1 MGIRTRENADFQV
14 VVKVLVTVTVYAL
27 FMWDAHCQDGM
38 TIANKN
44 TTNTSTVK
52 IFVNVQS
59 MPNAT
64 TLSTTPLLL
73 NTIISGLWESLD
85 DCVYYIRAFGNT
97 VEFCFAVF
105 LFFNGGWILL
115 FESGGT
121 IRAIM
126 MLIHAYF
133 NIWCEAKNG
142 WSTFSKRR
150 TAVAKI
156 NSLQDATGDQL
167 EKHNDVCSICY
178 QDMSSAKVTRCRHI
192 YHAICLRKWLYMQVS
207 GSLIHS
213 SWRCCSK

>member
-1 MGIRTRENADFQV
+1 MGMRTRENADFQV

-52 IFVNVQS
+52 ICVILQS

-207 GSLIHS
+207 GL
-213 SWRCCSK
+213 